1 MMVIDYDERPKNTIY
16 YISALLYRYI
26 KHTCRDFEEARKYFK
41 NNILDSD
48 MMFYYSMDWLHLIGI
63 VKEIRGGIIIC
74 D

>member
-1 MMVIDYDERPKNTIY
+1 MIVIDYNEKPKNTIY
-16 YISALLYRYI
+16 YLSALLYRYI

-48 MMFYYSMDWLHLIGI
+48 MMFYYSMDWLHLIGK
-63 VKEIRGGIIIC
+63 VKEINGGIIIC